1 MVERDQPKQYTIR
14 RVSNRLDH
22 LLRENAVRFG
32 VSINEAAL
40 NALSRGL
47 GMEGG
52 SVVHDDL
59 DDLIGTW
66 IRDADFDRAMDEM
79 DRVDAD
85 LWQ

>member
-1 MVERDQPKQYTIR
+1 MGKDPPKQYTIR
-14 RVSNRLDH
+14 RVSSRLDH
-22 LLRENAVRFG
+22 LLRENAARFG

-40 NALSRGL
+40 KALSQGL
-47 GMEGG
+47 GMETG
-52 SVVHDDL
+52 VVLHDDL

-66 IRDADFDRAMDEM
+66 VQDAEFDRAMDEM